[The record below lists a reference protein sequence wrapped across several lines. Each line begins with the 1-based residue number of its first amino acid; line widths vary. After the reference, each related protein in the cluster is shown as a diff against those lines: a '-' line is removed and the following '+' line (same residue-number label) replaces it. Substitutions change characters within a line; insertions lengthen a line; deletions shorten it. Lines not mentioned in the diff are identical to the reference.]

1 MGDLLTM
8 KLTTDIYMNYQMMEE
23 KADRLEELANELYS
37 VAEKSI
43 GCYGENC
50 DSWKGDS
57 GDECRKKA
65 KSTVKEITRMTNTND
80 IFEHN
85 FIGHLF
91 FLSKLY
97 TKILKLIIK
106 IPR

>member
-1 MGDLLTM
+1 M

-57 GDECRKKA
+57 GDECRKKVIKLKNNIDKRA
-65 KSTVKEITRMTNTND
+65 SELQKAANHLRNIAQKQYNLEIRLAQM
-80 IFEHN
+80 
-85 FIGHLF
+85 
-91 FLSKLY
+91 FLD
-97 TKILKLIIK
+97 
-106 IPR
+106 